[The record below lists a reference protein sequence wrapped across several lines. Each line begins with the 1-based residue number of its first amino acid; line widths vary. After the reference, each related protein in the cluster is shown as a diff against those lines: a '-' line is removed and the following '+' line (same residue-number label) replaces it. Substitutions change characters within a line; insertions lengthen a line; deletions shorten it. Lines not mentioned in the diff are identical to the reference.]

1 MSLMT
6 QAIVADKYGLRL
18 TIDQLAEALQ
28 LGKSTVYNQVSA
40 KTFPIPTYVEGG
52 TRFAAFQD
60 VAAYLD
66 GCRANAA

>member
-1 MSLMT
+1 MSLLT
-6 QAIVADKYGLRL
+6 QAIVAEKYGLRL
-18 TIDQLAEALQ
+18 TIDQLAEAMQ

-52 TRFAAFQD
+52 KRFAAFQD

-66 GCRANAA
+66 GCRANAT

>member
-6 QAIVADKYGLRL
+6 QAMVADKYGLRL

-52 TRFAAFQD
+52 KRFAAFQD

>member
-6 QAIVADKYGLRL
+6 QAVVVEQYGLRL
-18 TIDQLAEALQ
+18 TIEQLAQAMQ
-28 LGKSTVYNQVSA
+28 LAKSTVYNQVAA

-52 TRFAAFQD
+52 KRFAAYQD